1 MRGVRG
7 IGLLAVAV
15 VLLGASV
22 AAANFREKIEELAAE
37 LVKGLP
43 AGRSLRLAVAD
54 LPDLRGTTSD
64 FGRFTAERLATRL
77 AQAGRFTVIERRR
90 LSQVLGELKFSMSDL
105 VDPAKARR
113 LGQML
118 GVEALVVG
126 SISDLGN
133 QVDVDLRVIEIETNR
148 MMLGTSTTITKDQVV
163 AELMKAG
170 HGEAAMLSS
179 APTGP
184 VVGASAPGPPR
195 TAKRLMRMP
204 NATLEI
210 IDVRRSG
217 SQITLIVMVTNQA
230 EKQSEFCISYL
241 SPNNTYFVDGLG
253 NRLTKGKVSP
263 DRCFNAEPNVPE
275 RVVYTFEDV
284 ASDATNGT
292 LSIYNDT
299 GGAASP
305 RARATERNIPLPR

>member
-15 VLLGASV
+15 VLPGTSV

-37 LVKGLP
+37 LVRGLP
-43 AGRSLRLAVAD
+43 AGRSLRIAVAD
-54 LPDLRGTTSD
+54 LPDLRGATSD

-170 HGEAAMLSS
+170 REEQSS
-179 APTGP
+179 ASQSL
-184 VVGASAPGPPR
+184 VGAAGVVPSSASS
-195 TAKRLMRMP
+195 KRLMRLTDAVME
-204 NATLEI
+204 LIE
-210 IDVRRSG
+210 VQRSG
-217 SQITLIVMVTNQA
+217 AAVTFVMLVTSQASKT
-230 EKQSEFCISYL
+230 KRFCFRMDEQGTYL
-241 SPNNTYFVDGLG
+241 VDNLG
-253 NRLTKGKVSP
+253 NRYTRGNHSRDPHCFSSEPSAPQRLIFRFDDVSS
-263 DRCFNAEPNVPE
+263 DARAGTLIIYERE
-275 RVVYTFEDV
+275 SHSRVV
-284 ASDATNGT
+284 
-292 LSIYNDT
+292 
-299 GGAASP
+299 
-305 RARATERNIPLPR
+305 ERNIPLPR